1 MKNRKKNDE
10 AQVLNED
17 EDSVDS
23 VPGFP
28 KANADPIL
36 TTSDSMYNGIR
47 VNPNMRLTQV

>member
-1 MKNRKKNDE
+1 MQHDE
-10 AQVLNED
+10 SIPLNTLNED
-17 EDSVDS
+17 EDT

-36 TTSDSMYNGIR
+36 TTSDSMYNGLR